1 VRPWGPGTSNGKR
14 GSWWGAYFMAK
25 ISYSYDQAANKIA
38 TTGWAGAATTPITYA
53 FRASDASSATFVKL
67 NATQMAAV
75 ESALDLW
82 SDIANI
88 TFTRVAPTGYSN
100 SASILIGGD
109 TNPADYAYGYFPGS
123 RLASSVDGDLTLNP
137 ANNWFTNVSYGSYDF
152 TTIIHE
158 LGHTIG
164 LDHPGAYNGGTPTY
178 AANAEYLQD
187 SLQYTV
193 MSYFD
198 AENTGASF
206 AGIQP
211 STPLLHDIA
220 AAQLLYGANMHT
232 RTGNTVYGFHSN
244 ADRAAFHIDAATQK
258 SVFAIWD
265 AGGSDTL
272 DLSGYSPA
280 SKINLNQM
288 TFSSAGGLKDN
299 ISIARGVWIENAIGG
314 AGNDT
319 ITGNAI
325 ANCLKGGAGND
336 TITGG
341 NGIDTL
347 FGGAGYDSFV
357 FNAAL
362 NPANAD
368 KLEDFAPAYDT
379 IKLENAIYKGLGTA
393 TGVLSAASFFTGAA
407 AHDASDRIIYNKL
420 TGDIFYDAD
429 GTGASAAV
437 KIAVIDMATKPALTS
452 ADFVII

>member
-1 VRPWGPGTSNGKR
+1 
-14 GSWWGAYFMAK
+14 MAK

-53 FRASDASSATFVKL
+53 FRASDASSPTFVQL
-67 NATQMAAV
+67 NAIQMAAV
-75 ESALDLW
+75 ETALDLW
-82 SDIANI
+82 SDVANI
-88 TFTRVAPTGYSN
+88 TFTRVAPTGHSN
-100 SASILIGGD
+100 SATILIGGD

-123 RLASSVDGDLTLNP
+123 RLASSVDGDLTINP
-137 ANNWFTNVSYGSYDF
+137 SNNWFTNLSYGSYDF

-164 LDHPGAYNGGTPTY
+164 LDHPGAYNGGSPTY

-198 AENTGASF
+198 AENTGAFF

-220 AAQLLYGANMHT
+220 AAQLLYGANMHA
-232 RTGNTVYGFHSN
+232 RTSNTVYGFNSN
-244 ADRAAFHIDAATQK
+244 ADRAAFHIDTPSEK
-258 SVFAIWD
+258 VVFAIWD

-280 SKINLNQM
+280 STINLNQM
-288 TFSSAGGLKDN
+288 TFTSAGGLKDN
-299 ISIARGVWIENAIGG
+299 ISIARGAWIENAIGG

-325 ANCLKGGAGND
+325 ANCLKGNAGND
-336 TITGG
+336 TIIGG
-341 NGIDTL
+341 GGIDKL
-347 FGGAGYDSFV
+347 YGGAGSDNFV
-357 FNAAL
+357 FNATL

-368 KLEDFAPAYDT
+368 KLEDFAPLYDT
-379 IKLENAIYKGLGTA
+379 MKLENAIYKGLGTA
-393 TGVLSAASFFTGAA
+393 TGVLAAAAFYTGAA
-407 AHDASDRIIYNKL
+407 AHDANDRIIYNKV
-420 TGDIFYDAD
+420 TGEIFYDAD
-429 GTGASAAV
+429 GTGAAAAV
-437 KIAVIDMATKPALTS
+437 KIAVIDTVSKPVLTS